1 MKTVKKDV
9 DDYLQEGIYGARQ
22 TKPGERKK
30 YLGTIRERVVL
41 VLTNGQLMREQG
53 LEELA
58 QAMKDYPEAKLLLDR
73 QVSYRFRKPY
83 RQLANEHGIQHT
95 TVDNKEVET
104 DVGAVLAVEE
114 AIDKEKIDIKT
125 TEDTKQEGEEKKGL
139 GGLIKSLFKS

>member
-1 MKTVKKDV
+1 MKKDV

-22 TKPGERKK
+22 TKPGERNK

-41 VLTNGQLMREQG
+41 VLTNGQLMRKQG
-53 LEELA
+53 LEKLA
-58 QAMKDYPEAKLLLDR
+58 QAMKDYPQAKLLLDR

-83 RQLANEHGIQHT
+83 RQLASEHGIQHT

-114 AIDKEKIDIKT
+114 AIDKEKIEIET
-125 TEDTKQEGEEKKGL
+125 HEGTNQGAKHEKGL
-139 GGLIKSLFKS
+139 GGFIKSLFKS